1 MSLNTFTKL
10 FLLCL
15 ITSCACKLISFG
27 GWEKDSFARDDLSLD
42 RSRSM
47 AMKQFL
53 FNNSIDG
60 LRVHFDKQPISNS
73 VLIGNISIIENGRN
87 RKATLQIK
95 SDNVYQYKKALLDI
109 VVVDIIMLIIIGYVF
124 KY

>member
-1 MSLNTFTKL
+1 
-10 FLLCL
+10 
-15 ITSCACKLISFG
+15 
-27 GWEKDSFARDDLSLD
+27 
-42 RSRSM
+42 M

-73 VLIGNISIIENGRN
+73 DLIGNISIIENGRN

-95 SDNVYQYKKALLDI
+95 SDNVYQYKKALLA
-109 VVVDIIMLIIIGYVF
+109 VMVVDIILFCGLVKKIEPIDAKNKIF
-124 KY
+124 KVTGEFKL